1 MMTLLH
7 NDLLRKTLIML
18 NVIARVATVRGV
30 RYTKEEVSPMPIKNL
45 LRPLNHCQAE
55 KARMTCQKCGFIS
68 CFSCTAPWHEGQT
81 CREYHNLVATD
92 AESEE
97 HKRKY
102 CKRCPGAG
110 CGEYTMK
117 AGACQEMSCPNSKS
131 SILLRIPKH
140 RLMLIS
146 HLQSDALG
154 IGVGIAR

>member
-1 MMTLLH
+1 MMSLLH

-18 NVIARVATVRGV
+18 NVIAQVATVRGV
-30 RYTKEEVSPMPIKNL
+30 RYMKEEVSPMPIKYI
-45 LRPLNHCQAE
+45 LRPLNYCQAE
-55 KARMTCQKCGFIS
+55 NARMVCQKCGFIS

-92 AESEE
+92 SESEE

-110 CGEYTMK
+110 CGEYTKK

-131 SILLRIPKH
+131 SILLRIPKCH
-140 RLMLIS
+140 LILIS
-146 HLQSDALG
+146 HL
-154 IGVGIAR
+154 